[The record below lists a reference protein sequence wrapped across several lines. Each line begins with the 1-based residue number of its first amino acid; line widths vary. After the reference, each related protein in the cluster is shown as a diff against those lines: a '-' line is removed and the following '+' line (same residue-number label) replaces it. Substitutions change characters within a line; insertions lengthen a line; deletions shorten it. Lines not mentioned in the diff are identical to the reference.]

1 MRGTLRER
9 FLAKIKADHSGCW
22 LFTGYVMKNG
32 YGTIGLGSRSEGKA
46 FAHRVA
52 YELFVGPIPDG
63 YVIDHL
69 CRVRRCVNPEHLE
82 AVTISTNL
90 RRGAQSALRTHCP
103 KGHSF
108 DGTNRAI
115 NKQGH
120 RFCREC
126 SRVNARDYYW
136 RNRRT
141 A

>member
-1 MRGTLRER
+1 MSTALRDR
-9 FLAKIKADHSGCW
+9 LLAKVERDGAGCW

-32 YGTIGLGSRSEGKA
+32 YGTIGLGSRSQGKG

-52 YELFVGPIPDG
+52 YEIFVGPIPDG

-82 AVTISTNL
+82 AVTMSTNL
-90 RRGAQSALRTHCP
+90 RRGAQSALRTHCRRGHEF
-103 KGHSF
+103 KGENLGLNNH
-108 DGTNRAI
+108 
-115 NKQGH
+115 GH

-126 SRVNARDYYW
+126 SRIDARDYYW
-136 RNRRT
+136 RKVKS